1 MIRRPRLLMN
11 IKPQLKLNGL
21 LRFRNYY
28 FSSKEEISIDPI
40 FESKQ
45 EEKNSRR
52 LFRDTYLN
60 TNLDSLLESLSRDYH
75 SLDIDQNFELLKIV

>member
-1 MIRRPRLLMN
+1 MIRRARLLMN
-11 IKPQLKLNGL
+11 IKPQLNLNGL
-21 LRFRNYY
+21 LRFRNHY

-60 TNLDSLLESLSRDYH
+60 TNLDSLLESLSRDYY